1 MIYTIKNNKITVLIN
16 SFGAELMSIKDI
28 NGTQYLWQ
36 GEKKYWK
43 DRSPILFPYIARL
56 TDNKYYIDNKCYS
69 MNIHGFASNSEF
81 QVVKLLEDE
90 ITFSLKSNETTYKIY
105 PRNFELI
112 ITYKLIENKIEI
124 TFIVINNDNKTM
136 YFGIGGHPGFLLNG
150 NFEDYYLEFNEKCQ
164 PIRVGFNEKCFLNN
178 KDEEFPLIDSKILK
192 LSHNMF
198 DDDAIILYN
207 TSKVISIKNTKTNY
221 TLTVS
226 FKDMKYLGLWHM
238 PKTNAPYI
246 CIEPWSSLPSREGI
260 IEVFEKQSN
269 LLVLEKNKQY
279 TRNITTI
286 RIFNARIRKI
296 ISNM

>member
-150 NFEDYYLEFNEKCQ
+150 NFEDYYLKFSEKCQ

-260 IEVFEKQSN
+260 NEVFEKQSN

-279 TRNITTI
+279 TNTWSI
-286 RIFNARIRKI
+286 KI
-296 ISNM
+296 G

>member
-1 MIYTIKNNKITVLIN
+1 MIYAIKNNKITVLIN

-43 DRSPILFPYIARL
+43 DRAPILFPYIARL

-226 FKDMKYLGLWHM
+226 FKNMKYLGLWHM

-260 IEVFEKQSN
+260 IEVFEKQTN

-279 TRNITTI
+279 TNTWSI
-286 RIFNARIRKI
+286 KI
-296 ISNM
+296 G

>member
-90 ITFSLKSNETTYKIY
+90 ITFSLKSDEATYKIY

-207 TSKVISIKNTKTNY
+207 TSKAISIKNTKTNY
-221 TLTVS
+221 ALTVS

-260 IEVFEKQSN
+260 IEAFEKQSN

-279 TRNITTI
+279 TNTWSI
-286 RIFNARIRKI
+286 KI
-296 ISNM
+296 G

>member
-43 DRSPILFPYIARL
+43 DRAPILFPYIARL

-164 PIRVGFNEKCFLNN
+164 PRRVGFNEKCFLNN

-207 TSKVISIKNTKTNY
+207 TSKAISIKNTKTNY

-226 FKDMKYLGLWHM
+226 FKNMKYLGLWHM

-260 IEVFEKQSN
+260 IEVFEKQTN

-279 TRNITTI
+279 TNTWSI
-286 RIFNARIRKI
+286 KI
-296 ISNM
+296 G

>member
-16 SFGAELMSIKDI
+16 SFGAELMSIKDL
-28 NGTQYLWQ
+28 NDTEYLWQ
-36 GEKKYWK
+36 GDENYWK
-43 DRSPILFPYIARL
+43 DRAPILFPYIARL

-112 ITYKLIENKIEI
+112 ITYKLIENKIENN
-124 TFIVINNDNKTM
+124 FIVINNDNKTM

-279 TRNITTI
+279 TNTWSI
-286 RIFNARIRKI
+286 KI
-296 ISNM
+296 G

>member
-1 MIYTIKNNKITVLIN
+1 MIYTIKSNKITVLIN

-28 NGTQYLWQ
+28 NGAEYLWQ
-36 GEKKYWK
+36 GDKKYWK
-43 DRSPILFPYIARL
+43 DTAPILFPYIARL

-226 FKDMKYLGLWHM
+226 FKNMKYLGLWHM

-260 IEVFEKQSN
+260 IEVFEKQTN

-279 TRNITTI
+279 TNTWSI
-286 RIFNARIRKI
+286 KI
-296 ISNM
+296 G

>member
-1 MIYTIKNNKITVLIN
+1 MIYTIKSNKITVLIN

-28 NGTQYLWQ
+28 NGAEYLWQ

-43 DRSPILFPYIARL
+43 DRAPILFPYIARL

-226 FKDMKYLGLWHM
+226 FKNMKYLGLWHM
-238 PKTNAPYI
+238 PKTDAPYI
-246 CIEPWSSLPSREGI
+246 CVEPWSSLPSREGI
-260 IEVFEKQSN
+260 IEVFEKQTN

-279 TRNITTI
+279 TNTWSI
-286 RIFNARIRKI
+286 KI
-296 ISNM
+296 G

>member
-90 ITFSLKSNETTYKIY
+90 ITFSLKSNEATYKIY

-178 KDEEFPLIDSKILK
+178 KDEEFPLIDSKTLK
-192 LSHNMF
+192 LNHNMF

-279 TRNITTI
+279 TNTWSI
-286 RIFNARIRKI
+286 KI
-296 ISNM
+296 G